1 MANNISSD
9 EELENKDSCR
19 TYMLTYSKADLSV
32 VPNQKAFTDIVL
44 KAFSIGTS
52 KARIEHWA
60 TCAEDGEM
68 MVSEHQHYHMALKL
82 SGTRHWRPVYQHIYK
97 TRKISVNFSSKNYG
111 YLAAYRHVC
120 KDKPFESVL
129 HSKNH
134 PNLKNAKSPVSK
146 RGFTRFSQNS
156 KKRRCLEGP
165 VQKPEASAKR
175 RLSNSDV
182 AKFCC

>member
-9 EELENKDSCR
+9 EELENKHSCR
-19 TYMLTYSKADLSV
+19 TYILTYSKADLSV
-32 VPNQKAFTDIVL
+32 VPNYA
-44 KAFSIGTS
+44 
-52 KARIEHWA
+52 
-60 TCAEDGEM
+60 DG
-68 MVSEHQHYHMALKL
+68 EHQHYHMALKL
-82 SGTRHWRPVYQHIYK
+82 SGTRRWRPVYQHIYK

-111 YLAAYRHVC
+111 YLAAYRYVC